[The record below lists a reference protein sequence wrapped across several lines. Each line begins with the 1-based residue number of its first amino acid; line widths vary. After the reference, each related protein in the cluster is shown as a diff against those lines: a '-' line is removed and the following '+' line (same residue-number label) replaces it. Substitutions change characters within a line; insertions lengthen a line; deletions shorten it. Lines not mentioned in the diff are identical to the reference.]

1 MAGILRSTSMLSV
14 VGSVTPVMVGDLRAA
29 GCRLR
34 FAGMRDRETI
44 DSELRLLVAVR
55 RTARELTGRT
65 RAYADPETALAVS
78 ITGLMAIGDQL
89 IRRVPRD
96 PMR

>member
-55 RTARELTGRT
+55 RTARELTGSLPSPDHLVDALLDERSRILGAGST
-65 RAYADPETALAVS
+65 RC
-78 ITGLMAIGDQL
+78 
-89 IRRVPRD
+89 
-96 PMR
+96 

>member
-14 VGSVTPVMVGDLRAA
+14 VGSVTPVMVGDLR

-55 RTARELTGRT
+55 RTARELTGSLPSPDHLVDALLDERS
-65 RAYADPETALAVS
+65 RILGADSA
-78 ITGLMAIGDQL
+78 
-89 IRRVPRD
+89 RC
-96 PMR
+96 